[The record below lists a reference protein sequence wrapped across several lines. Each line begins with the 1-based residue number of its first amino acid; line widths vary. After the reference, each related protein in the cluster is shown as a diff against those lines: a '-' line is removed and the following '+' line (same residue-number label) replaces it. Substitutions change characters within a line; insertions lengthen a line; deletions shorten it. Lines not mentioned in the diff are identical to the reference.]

1 MKTLATLYQIP
12 WAEIESGLDN
22 LTPVDGGFSQA
33 HRGLL
38 NLSDGGQVFVKVG
51 VDANSNL
58 WARKEVALYEYLK
71 LQSYSAAPELLSS
84 NADHTSFALEALTTE
99 DGWDWTDTWTSERL
113 AKTLQA
119 MDELAKLKPVNETW
133 MTMGQVALDESR
145 DGWATLQSSDEL
157 QTRLLNK
164 LHAADHDELAD
175 SLDISAEVR
184 RSSKFEFRTDTLV
197 HYDVRADNCA
207 WNAAKNQVKLVDWN
221 WAQYGD
227 PRVDSSALLTQVQK
241 SGLDISKTQAS
252 RLDADALQWL
262 AGFWFNAAAT
272 PIWEGGPEHLRDF
285 QLESGVTAYK
295 LMAGL

>member
-1 MKTLATLYQIP
+1 MKSTNYKVRQQYQPTNSTCSPTALSVLLGHYGKKLDPLDIEAKVPQSVNDKGEKIGTINQQLATWCLSNGFKVVLYTFDCQIIDQS
-12 WAEIESGLDN
+12 WGELDTEQQ
-22 LTPVDGGFSQA
+22 LE
-33 HRGLL
+33 RMKL
-38 NLSDGGQVFVKVG
+38 
-51 VDANSNL
+51 
-58 WARKEVALYEYLK
+58 RK
-71 LQSYSAAPELLSS
+71 
-84 NADHTSFALEALTTE
+84 
-99 DGWDWTDTWTSERL
+99 
-113 AKTLQA
+113 
-119 MDELAKLKPVNETW
+119 
-133 MTMGQVALDESR
+133 

-157 QTRLLNK
+157 QTRLLDK
-164 LHAADHDELAD
+164 LRAAGHDELAD

-285 QLESGVTAYK
+285 QLESGATAYK